1 MTSQLPSSLVFTA
14 DEIDLLGR
22 TADALS
28 AYMGKPVLGQIMDAT
43 ETGFEWAV
51 FAVPL
56 QPEDQLDDFTTVEIG
71 GSGARLLGNK
81 GGLDIGDNEIYDC
94 EYLWAVQL
102 CDLEGVRF
110 IKVDQEG
117 DEVAWTDNLQDILPF
132 AIVDEP
138 ISDDLDLDGDEST
151 DTDTDKTDV
160 SVIFPSSLPPS
171 DTLH

>member
-151 DTDTDKTDV
+151 DTDKTDV
-160 SVIFPSSLPPS
+160 SVIFPSTLPPS

>member
-1 MTSQLPSSLVFTA
+1 MTSQLPSSLIFTA

-81 GGLDIGDNEIYDC
+81 GGLDIADNEIYDC

-151 DTDTDKTDV
+151 DTDKTDV
-160 SVIFPSSLPPS
+160 SVIFPSTLPPS

>member
-81 GGLDIGDNEIYDC
+81 GGLDIADNEIYDC